1 MITEFLYGTAA
12 FPAYRIENEHATAVI
27 SRYGAHILSFAPR
40 KTGELLMV
48 SGKSEWADGAPIRGG
63 VPVCWPWFGGAGNPA
78 HGIARRQLWDLVE
91 LRSEEDGSDTVVL
104 ELHTPEPDLTVRMSA
119 NFGASMTMRLTTRNT
134 GDQPWQLSQA
144 LHTYFAA
151 SAIAD
156 VEVSGLENAAYVDTV
171 GGVRNEMPATGKT
184 IRFAEETDRYYHSDA
199 AVILTDSGNGRKLRI
214 SKEGS
219 RETVVWNP
227 WIAKAQRMPD
237 FGDEEY
243 LQMLC
248 IEAANIPGILLE
260 PGAEHTLMQRI
271 EVLA

>member
-1 MITEFLYGTAA
+1 MITEFSYGPAG
-12 FPAYRIENEHATAVI
+12 FPAYRIENEHATAII

-40 KTGELLMV
+40 STGELLMI
-48 SGKSEWADGAPIRGG
+48 SGKSEWAMGAPIRGG

-91 LRSEEDGSDTVVL
+91 LRTEADNSDTVVL
-104 ELHTPEPDLTVRMSA
+104 ELHTPEPDLTVRMTA
-119 NFGASMTMRLTTRNT
+119 NFGASMTMTLTTRNT
-134 GDQPWQLSQA
+134 GSAPWLLSQA

-151 SAIAD
+151 SAIAN
-156 VEVSGLENAAYVDTV
+156 VEVSGLENAGYVDTV
-171 GGVRNEMPATGKT
+171 GGVRREMPGVPET
-184 IRFAEETDRYYHSDA
+184 IRFAEETDRYYHSA
-199 AVILTDSGNGRKLRI
+199 APVILTDAGNGRKLRI

-219 RETVVWNP
+219 NETVVWNP

-248 IEAANIPGILLE
+248 IEAANIPGVELA
-260 PGAEHTLMQRI
+260 PGAEHTLTQRI